1 MNPLELSG
9 ILQRE
14 LSLKI
19 DKNNHEYYIDWLKI
33 KDGTIYTF
41 FLFQLGYD
49 LSMRLAELR
58 INQTISLQGFWSKRN
73 LRVFLANDFYL
84 EEKEL
89 MENIFNFEYGL

>member
-1 MNPLELSG
+1 
-9 ILQRE
+9 
-14 LSLKI
+14 
-19 DKNNHEYYIDWLKI
+19 
-33 KDGTIYTF
+33 
-41 FLFQLGYD
+41 
-49 LSMRLAELR
+49 MRLAELR